1 MNTNFLRIVT
11 LAAVLAATL
20 AAAACG
26 LAEPAAA
33 PPAPTSR
40 LTEAQA
46 AEMAENALQALNSG
60 DYAAWSRDWSDTMKA
75 AIKDADFQAFRQ
87 EFRQIYGDYVSLE
100 KLELTPG
107 QAPGTIRWAATGQFA
122 NGRAR
127 LNFAFFS
134 DSDKIDGVFP
144 EAAE

>member
-1 MNTNFLRIVT
+1 MNTFIRTLT
-11 LAAVLAATL
+11 LAAVLAVTL
-20 AAAACG
+20 ATAACG
-26 LAEPAAA
+26 SAA
-33 PPAPTSR
+33 PASAPQAPTSK

-46 AEMAENALQALNSG
+46 AEVAENALQALNTG

-87 EFRQIYGDYVSLE
+87 EFRQIYGDYVALE
-100 KLELTPG
+100 KLELIPGKTPG
-107 QAPGTIRWAATGQFA
+107 SIRWAATGQFA

-127 LNFAFFS
+127 LNFAFYS